1 MKKLLIFFLFNIS
14 INASAQLFLTEC
26 DVINDVMDYVVYL
39 SRGCDES
46 YPLYFSV
53 YTHNDSKSY
62 DESYNDCFK
71 TKENMYLWNNH
82 YQLQEDGDI
91 INIFISKKRKRIL
104 YNVVMGW
111 YSHNNKIIRISNG
124 CHLIYKKKKG
134 YWTLTR
140 INRWGI

>member
-53 YTHNDSKSY
+53 YKHNDSNSY

-71 TKENMYLWNNH
+71 TKKNMYLWNNH
-82 YQLQEDGDI
+82 YQLQ
-91 INIFISKKRKRIL
+91 
-104 YNVVMGW
+104 
-111 YSHNNKIIRISNG
+111 
-124 CHLIYKKKKG
+124 
-134 YWTLTR
+134 
-140 INRWGI
+140 